1 MKTENVQ
8 NFVAL
13 YKEFVNKLN
22 VILNIGYD
30 CDLDWFDGFRIDDD
44 KIILIVND
52 IGQVEGAGV
61 NEFVDISLLSQDVNE
76 IKKYYIEK
84 LSTEANLS
92 IKLLQDGLDN
102 LKETYDANVRLL
114 ELNKMYANHLDNH
127 TQNEIEDHTN
137 HLRRLIVNRE
147 NGIKSLQDK
156 LAKNVKRILN
166 I

>member
-8 NFVAL
+8 NFLTL
-13 YKEFVNKLN
+13 YKEFVDKLN

-44 KIILIVND
+44 KIILILND
-52 IGQVEGAGV
+52 IGQVEDAGV
-61 NEFVDISLLSQDVNE
+61 NEFVDINLLSQDVNE

-84 LSTEANLS
+84 LGAETNLV
-92 IKLLQDGLDN
+92 IKRLQDGLDN

-114 ELNKMYANHLDNH
+114 ELNKMYDSHLDSH
-127 TQNEIEDHTN
+127 TQKEIEDHSN
-137 HLRRLIVNRE
+137 RLRRLIVKRE
-147 NGIKSLQDK
+147 NEIKSLQDK
-156 LAKNVKRILN
+156 LAKNVKRIIN

>member
-1 MKTENVQ
+1 MKAENVQ

-13 YKEFVNKLN
+13 YKEFVDKLN

-30 CDLDWFDGFRIDDD
+30 CDLNWFDGFRIEDD
-44 KIILIVND
+44 KIILITND

-61 NEFVDISLLSQDVNE
+61 NEFVDMSLLSQDVNE

-84 LSTEANLS
+84 LSAETSLV
-92 IKLLQDGLDN
+92 IKRLQDGLDN

-114 ELNKMYANHLDNH
+114 EINKMYAYHLESN
-127 TQNEIEDHTN
+127 TEKEIEDHTN

-147 NGIKSLQDK
+147 NEIKSLQDK
-156 LAKNVKRILN
+156 LAKNVKRIVN

>member
-8 NFVAL
+8 NFLTL

-44 KIILIVND
+44 KIILILND
-52 IGQVEGAGV
+52 IGQVEDAGV

-84 LSTEANLS
+84 LSEEANLV
-92 IKLLQDGLDN
+92 IKRLQDGLDN

-114 ELNKMYANHLDNH
+114 EINKMYAYHLESN
-127 TQNEIEDHTN
+127 TEKEIEDHTN
-137 HLRRLIVNRE
+137 RLRRLIVNRE
-147 NGIKSLQDK
+147 NEIKSLQDK
-156 LAKNVKRILN
+156 LSNNVKRIIN

>member
-52 IGQVEGAGV
+52 IGQVEGAGI
-61 NEFVDISLLSQDVNE
+61 NEFVDISLLSQDTNE

-84 LSTEANLS
+84 LSAETTLV
-92 IKLLQDGLDN
+92 IKRLQDGLDN

-114 ELNKMYANHLDNH
+114 ETCKFYAGQLEIH
-127 TQNEIEDHTN
+127 TQKEIEDHTE
-137 HLRRLIVNRE
+137 HIRRIIVNRE
-147 NGIKSLQDK
+147 NEIKSLQDK
-156 LAKNVKRILN
+156 LAKNVKRIIN

>member
-13 YKEFVNKLN
+13 YKEFVDKLN

-44 KIILIVND
+44 KIILILND
-52 IGQVEGAGV
+52 IGQVEDAGV
-61 NEFVDISLLSQDVNE
+61 NEFVDISLLSKDVNE

-84 LSTEANLS
+84 LSAEANLI
-92 IKLLQDGLDN
+92 IKRLQDGLDN

-114 ELNKMYANHLDNH
+114 EINKMYAYHLESN
-127 TQNEIEDHTN
+127 TEKEIEDHTN
-137 HLRRLIVNRE
+137 RLRRLIVNRE
-147 NGIKSLQDK
+147 NEIKSLQDK
-156 LAKNVKRILN
+156 LSNNVKRIIN

>member
-1 MKTENVQ
+1 MKSENVQ
-8 NFVAL
+8 NFLTL
-13 YKEFVNKLN
+13 YKEFVDKLN

-44 KIILIVND
+44 KIILLTND

-84 LSTEANLS
+84 LSEETNLV
-92 IKLLQDGLDN
+92 IKRLQDGLDN
-102 LKETYDANVRLL
+102 LKETYDANARLL
-114 ELNKMYANHLDNH
+114 EINKMYAYHLESN
-127 TQNEIEDHTN
+127 TEKEIEDHTN
-137 HLRRLIVNRE
+137 RLRRLIVNRE
-147 NGIKSLQDK
+147 NEIKSLQDK
-156 LAKNVKRILN
+156 LSNNVKRIIN

>member
-8 NFVAL
+8 NFLTL

-44 KIILIVND
+44 KIILILND
-52 IGQVEGAGV
+52 IGQVEDAGV
-61 NEFVDISLLSQDVNE
+61 NEFVDISLLSKDVNE

-84 LSTEANLS
+84 LSEEANLV
-92 IKLLQDGLDN
+92 IKRLQDGLDN

-114 ELNKMYANHLDNH
+114 EINKMYAYHLESN
-127 TQNEIEDHTN
+127 TEKEIEDHTN
-137 HLRRLIVNRE
+137 RLRRLIVNRE
-147 NGIKSLQDK
+147 NEIKSLQDK
-156 LAKNVKRILN
+156 LSNNVKRIIN

>member
-8 NFVAL
+8 NFIAL
-13 YKEFVNKLN
+13 YKEFVDKLN

-30 CDLDWFDGFRIDDD
+30 CDLDWFDGFRIEDD
-44 KIILIVND
+44 KIILILND

-76 IKKYYIEK
+76 IKKYFIEK
-84 LSTEANLS
+84 LGAEANLS

-114 ELNKMYANHLDNH
+114 ETNKMYAPQLDSH
-127 TQNEIEDHTN
+127 TLKEIEDHTN
-137 HLRRLIVNRE
+137 RLRRLMVNRE
-147 NGIKSLQDK
+147 NEIKSLQDK

>member
-8 NFVAL
+8 NFITL
-13 YKEFVNKLN
+13 YKEFVDKLN

-44 KIILIVND
+44 KIILILND
-52 IGQVEGAGV
+52 IGQVEEAGV

-84 LSTEANLS
+84 LSAETTLV
-92 IKLLQDGLDN
+92 IKRLQDGLDN
-102 LKETYDANVRLL
+102 LKETYDANLRLL
-114 ELNKMYANHLDNH
+114 ELNKMYANHLDSH

-147 NGIKSLQDK
+147 NEIKSLQDK
-156 LAKNVKRILN
+156 LAKNVKRIIN

>member
-13 YKEFVNKLN
+13 YKEFVDKLN

-30 CDLDWFDGFRIDDD
+30 CDLDWFDGFRIDGD
-44 KIILIVND
+44 KIILITND

-84 LSTEANLS
+84 LSAETSLV
-92 IKLLQDGLDN
+92 IKRLQDGLDN

-114 ELNKMYANHLDNH
+114 ETCKFYAGQLEIHTQKEIENH
-127 TQNEIEDHTN
+127 TE
-137 HLRRLIVNRE
+137 HLRRIIVNRE
-147 NGIKSLQDK
+147 NEIKSLQDK
-156 LAKNVKRILN
+156 LAKNVKRIIN

>member
-8 NFVAL
+8 NFIAL
-13 YKEFVNKLN
+13 YKEFVDKLN

-44 KIILIVND
+44 KIILMLND

-61 NEFVDISLLSQDVNE
+61 NEFVDINLLSQDVNE

-84 LSTEANLS
+84 LSEETNLS

-102 LKETYDANVRLL
+102 LKETYDANIRLL
-114 ELNKMYANHLDNH
+114 ELNKMYADHLDSH
-127 TQNEIEDHTN
+127 TQKEIEDHTF

-147 NGIKSLQDK
+147 NDIKSLQDK
-156 LAKNVKRILN
+156 LTKNVKRILN

>member
-1 MKTENVQ
+1 MKIENVQ
-8 NFVAL
+8 NFLAL
-13 YKEFVNKLN
+13 YKEFVDKLN

-44 KIILIVND
+44 KIILILND
-52 IGQVEGAGV
+52 IGQVEDAGV
-61 NEFVDISLLSQDVNE
+61 NEFVDINLLSQDVNE

-84 LSTEANLS
+84 LGEETNLS

-114 ELNKMYANHLDNH
+114 ETNKMYAGQLDSH
-127 TQNEIEDHTN
+127 TVKEIEDHAY

-147 NGIKSLQDK
+147 NDIKSLQDK
-156 LAKNVKRILN
+156 LSKNVKRIIN

>member
-8 NFVAL
+8 NFLTL
-13 YKEFVNKLN
+13 YKEFVDKLN

-44 KIILIVND
+44 KIILILND
-52 IGQVEGAGV
+52 IGQVEDAGV
-61 NEFVDISLLSQDVNE
+61 NEFVDINLLSQDVNE

-84 LSTEANLS
+84 LGAETNLV
-92 IKLLQDGLDN
+92 IKRLQDGLDN

-114 ELNKMYANHLDNH
+114 ELNKMYDSHLDSH
-127 TQNEIEDHTN
+127 TQKEIEDHSN
-137 HLRRLIVNRE
+137 RLRRLIVNRE
-147 NGIKSLQDK
+147 NEIKSLQDK
-156 LAKNVKRILN
+156 LSKNVKRILN

>member
-8 NFVAL
+8 NFLTL
-13 YKEFVNKLN
+13 YKEFVDKLN

-30 CDLDWFDGFRIDDD
+30 CDLDWFDGFKIDDD
-44 KIILIVND
+44 KIILILND
-52 IGQVEGAGV
+52 IGQVEESGV

-84 LSTEANLS
+84 LGTETDLM

-102 LKETYDANVRLL
+102 LKETYDANLRLL
-114 ELNKMYANHLDNH
+114 ETNRMYSPQLDTH
-127 TQNEIEDHTN
+127 TVKEIEDHTN
-137 HLRRLIVNRE
+137 HLRRIIVNRE
-147 NGIKSLQDK
+147 NEIKSLQDK
-156 LAKNVKRILN
+156 LAKNVKRIIN

>member
-8 NFVAL
+8 NFLTL

-44 KIILIVND
+44 KIILILND
-52 IGQVEGAGV
+52 IGQVEDAGV
-61 NEFVDISLLSQDVNE
+61 NEFVDISLLSKDVNE

-84 LSTEANLS
+84 LSEETNLV
-92 IKLLQDGLDN
+92 IKRLQDGLDN

-114 ELNKMYANHLDNH
+114 EINKMYAYHLESN
-127 TQNEIEDHTN
+127 TEKEIEDHAN

-147 NGIKSLQDK
+147 NEIKSLQDK
-156 LAKNVKRILN
+156 LSNNVKRIIN

>member
-13 YKEFVNKLN
+13 YKEFVDKLN

-44 KIILIVND
+44 KIILITND

-84 LSTEANLS
+84 LGAETNLV
-92 IKLLQDGLDN
+92 IKRLQDGLDN

-114 ELNKMYANHLDNH
+114 ETCKFYAGQLEIH
-127 TQNEIEDHTN
+127 TQKEIEDHTE
-137 HLRRLIVNRE
+137 HLRRIIVNRE
-147 NGIKSLQDK
+147 KEIKSLQDK
-156 LAKNVKRILN
+156 LAKNVKRIIN

>member
-8 NFVAL
+8 NFITL

-44 KIILIVND
+44 KIILILND
-52 IGQVEGAGV
+52 IGQVEEAGV
-61 NEFVDISLLSQDVNE
+61 NEFVDINLLSQDVNE

-84 LSTEANLS
+84 LSEETNLS
-92 IKLLQDGLDN
+92 IKLLQDGLGN
-102 LKETYDANVRLL
+102 LRETYDANVRLL
-114 ELNKMYANHLDNH
+114 ETNKMYAGQLDSH
-127 TQNEIEDHTN
+127 TVKEIEDHTN
-137 HLRRLIVNRE
+137 HIRRIIVDRE
-147 NGIKSLQDK
+147 NKIKSLQDK
-156 LAKNVKRILN
+156 LAKNVKRIIN

>member
-8 NFVAL
+8 NFITL
-13 YKEFVNKLN
+13 YKEFVDKLN

-44 KIILIVND
+44 KIILILND
-52 IGQVEGAGV
+52 IGQVEEGGI
-61 NEFVDISLLSQDVNE
+61 NEFVDINLLSQDVDE

-84 LSTEANLS
+84 LSEETNLV
-92 IKLLQDGLDN
+92 IKRLQDGLNN

-114 ELNKMYANHLDNH
+114 EINKMYAYHLESH
-127 TQNEIEDHTN
+127 TEKEIEEHTE
-137 HLRRLIVNRE
+137 HLRRLIVKRE
-147 NGIKSLQDK
+147 NEIKSLQDK
-156 LAKNVKRILN
+156 LAKNVKRIIN

>member
-8 NFVAL
+8 NFLTL
-13 YKEFVNKLN
+13 YKEFVDKLN

-44 KIILIVND
+44 KIILILND

-84 LSTEANLS
+84 LGAEANLA
-92 IKLLQDGLDN
+92 IKRLQDGLDN

-114 ELNKMYANHLDNH
+114 ETNKMYAPHLDSH
-127 TQNEIEDHTN
+127 TMKEIEDHTN
-137 HLRRLIVNRE
+137 RLRRLMVNRE
-147 NGIKSLQDK
+147 NEIKSLQDK
-156 LAKNVKRILN
+156 LSKNVKRILN

>member
-8 NFVAL
+8 NFLTL
-13 YKEFVNKLN
+13 YKEFVDKLN

-30 CDLDWFDGFRIDDD
+30 CDLDWFDGFKIDDD
-44 KIILIVND
+44 KIILILND
-52 IGQVEGAGV
+52 IGQVEESGV

-84 LSTEANLS
+84 LGTETDLM

-102 LKETYDANVRLL
+102 LKETYDANLRLL
-114 ELNKMYANHLDNH
+114 ETNRMYSPQLDTH
-127 TQNEIEDHTN
+127 TVKEIEDHTN
-137 HLRRLIVNRE
+137 HLRRIIVKRE
-147 NGIKSLQDK
+147 NEIKSLQDK
-156 LAKNVKRILN
+156 LAKNVKRIIN

>member
-8 NFVAL
+8 NFLTL

-44 KIILIVND
+44 KIILILND
-52 IGQVEGAGV
+52 IGQVEDAGV
-61 NEFVDISLLSQDVNE
+61 NEFVDISLLSKDVNE

-84 LSTEANLS
+84 LSEEANLV
-92 IKLLQDGLDN
+92 IKRLQDGLDN

-114 ELNKMYANHLDNH
+114 EINKMYAYHLESN
-127 TQNEIEDHTN
+127 TEKEIEDHAN
-137 HLRRLIVNRE
+137 HLRRLIVKRE
-147 NGIKSLQDK
+147 NEIKSLQDK
-156 LAKNVKRILN
+156 LSNNVKRIIN

>member
-8 NFVAL
+8 NFLTL
-13 YKEFVNKLN
+13 YKEFVDKLN

-44 KIILIVND
+44 KIILILND
-52 IGQVEGAGV
+52 IGQVEDAGV

-84 LSTEANLS
+84 LSEETNLV
-92 IKLLQDGLDN
+92 IKRLQDGLDN

-114 ELNKMYANHLDNH
+114 ELNKMYDSHLDSH
-127 TQNEIEDHTN
+127 TQKEIEDHSN
-137 HLRRLIVNRE
+137 RLRRLIVNRE
-147 NGIKSLQDK
+147 NEIKSLQDK
-156 LAKNVKRILN
+156 LSKNVKRIIN

>member
-8 NFVAL
+8 NFITL
-13 YKEFVNKLN
+13 YKEFVDKLN

-44 KIILIVND
+44 KIILILND
-52 IGQVEGAGV
+52 IGQVEESGV

-84 LSTEANLS
+84 LGTETDLM

-102 LKETYDANVRLL
+102 LKETYDANLRLL
-114 ELNKMYANHLDNH
+114 ETNKMYSPQLDTH
-127 TQNEIEDHTN
+127 TVKEIEDHTN
-137 HLRRLIVNRE
+137 HLRRIIVNRE
-147 NGIKSLQDK
+147 NEIKSLQDK
-156 LAKNVKRILN
+156 LAKNVKRIIN

>member
-8 NFVAL
+8 NFLTL
-13 YKEFVNKLN
+13 YKEFVDKLN

-44 KIILIVND
+44 KIILILND
-52 IGQVEGAGV
+52 IGQVEDAGV
-61 NEFVDISLLSQDVNE
+61 NEFVDINLLSQDVNE

-84 LSTEANLS
+84 LSAETNLV
-92 IKLLQDGLDN
+92 IKRLQDGLDN

-114 ELNKMYANHLDNH
+114 ELNKMYDSHLDSH
-127 TQNEIEDHTN
+127 TQKEIEDHSN
-137 HLRRLIVNRE
+137 RLRRLIVNRE
-147 NGIKSLQDK
+147 NEIKSLQDK
-156 LAKNVKRILN
+156 LSKNVKRIIN

>member
-8 NFVAL
+8 NFITL
-13 YKEFVNKLN
+13 YKEFVDKLN

-44 KIILIVND
+44 KIILILND
-52 IGQVEGAGV
+52 IGQVEDAGI
-61 NEFVDISLLSQDVNE
+61 NEFVDISLLSQDVND

-84 LSTEANLS
+84 LGAETNLVV
-92 IKLLQDGLDN
+92 KRLQDGLDN

-114 ELNKMYANHLDNH
+114 ETCKIYAGQLESH
-127 TQNEIEDHTN
+127 TQKEIEEHTER
-137 HLRRLIVNRE
+137 LKRLIENRE
-147 NGIKSLQDK
+147 NKIKSLQDK
-156 LAKNVKRILN
+156 LAKNVKRIIN

>member
-8 NFVAL
+8 NFLTL
-13 YKEFVNKLN
+13 YKEFVDKLN

-44 KIILIVND
+44 KIILMLND
-52 IGQVEGAGV
+52 IGQVEDAGV
-61 NEFVDISLLSQDVNE
+61 NEFVDINLLSQDVNE

-84 LSTEANLS
+84 LGAETNLV
-92 IKLLQDGLDN
+92 IKRLQDGLDN

-114 ELNKMYANHLDNH
+114 ELNKMYADHLDSH
-127 TQNEIEDHTN
+127 TQKEIEDHSN
-137 HLRRLIVNRE
+137 RLRRLIVNRE
-147 NGIKSLQDK
+147 NEIKSLQDK
-156 LAKNVKRILN
+156 LSKNVKRILN

>member
-8 NFVAL
+8 NFLTL

-44 KIILIVND
+44 KIILILND

-84 LSTEANLS
+84 LGAEANLA
-92 IKLLQDGLDN
+92 IKRLQDGLDN

-114 ELNKMYANHLDNH
+114 EINKMYAYHLESN
-127 TQNEIEDHTN
+127 TEKEIEDHTN

-147 NGIKSLQDK
+147 NEIKSLQDK
-156 LAKNVKRILN
+156 LAKNVKRIVN

>member
-1 MKTENVQ
+1 MKIENVQ
-8 NFVAL
+8 NFITL
-13 YKEFVNKLN
+13 YKEFVDKLN

-44 KIILIVND
+44 KIILILND
-52 IGQVEGAGV
+52 IGQVEDAGV

-84 LSTEANLS
+84 FGAEANLA
-92 IKLLQDGLDN
+92 IKRLQDGLDN

-114 ELNKMYANHLDNH
+114 EINKMYAPHLDSH
-127 TQNEIEDHTN
+127 TMKEIEDHTN
-137 HLRRLIVNRE
+137 RLRRLMVNRE
-147 NGIKSLQDK
+147 NEIKSLQDK
-156 LAKNVKRILN
+156 LAKNVKRIIN

>member
-8 NFVAL
+8 NFLTL

-44 KIILIVND
+44 KIILILND
-52 IGQVEGAGV
+52 IGQVEDAGV
-61 NEFVDISLLSQDVNE
+61 NEFVDISLLSKDVNE

-84 LSTEANLS
+84 LSAEANLI
-92 IKLLQDGLDN
+92 IKRLQDGLDN

-114 ELNKMYANHLDNH
+114 EINKMYAYHLESN
-127 TQNEIEDHTN
+127 TEKEIEDHTN
-137 HLRRLIVNRE
+137 RLRRLIVNRE
-147 NGIKSLQDK
+147 NEIKSLQDK
-156 LAKNVKRILN
+156 LSNNVKRIIN